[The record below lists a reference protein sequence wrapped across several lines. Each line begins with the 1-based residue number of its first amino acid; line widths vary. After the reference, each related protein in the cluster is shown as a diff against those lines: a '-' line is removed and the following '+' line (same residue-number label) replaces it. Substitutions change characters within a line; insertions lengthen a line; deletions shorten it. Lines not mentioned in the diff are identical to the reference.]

1 MWFYNSFFCF
11 QEVANELARLS
22 VWACA
27 RLGGY
32 YDNSSPQTTPDNP
45 AVKKSL
51 MAILTPYLSQ
61 KLSNENTAEV
71 FKFLSVCCSVFLRVK
86 IMGKVLHS
94 WCSKGRGMCYSVCG
108 MVHIKDSLLLI
119 EKSSPYSGWSGFTIS
134 YLNCHLSLC
143 LTPYSHIKMCWMHRW
158 IKPFGPPSKNIMY

>member
-1 MWFYNSFFCF
+1 MSFYNSFFCF

-71 FKFLSVCCSVFLRVK
+71 FKF
-86 IMGKVLHS
+86 
-94 WCSKGRGMCYSVCG
+94 Y
-108 MVHIKDSLLLI
+108 LLLFCI
-119 EKSSPYSGWSGFTIS
+119 STCKNHGKSAPQ
-134 YLNCHLSLC
+134 LV
-143 LTPYSHIKMCWMHRW
+143 
-158 IKPFGPPSKNIMY
+158 